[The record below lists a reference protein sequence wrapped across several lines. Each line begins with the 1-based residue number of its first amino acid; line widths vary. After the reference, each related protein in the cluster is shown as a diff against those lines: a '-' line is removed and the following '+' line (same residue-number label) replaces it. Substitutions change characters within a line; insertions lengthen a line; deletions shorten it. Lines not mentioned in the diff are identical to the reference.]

1 MTMKTPEALA
11 VLDVIARGMD
21 DFCQIKY
28 GEASSQAEKLRKAR
42 AAFAAEHAALK
53 TAQWMLERDYI
64 DDQKMAVIDKCRN
77 AMAAVEKLP

>member
-1 MTMKTPEALA
+1 MTMKIPEALA
-11 VLDVIARGMD
+11 VLDAVSNRIAG
-21 DFCQIKY
+21 
-28 GEASSQAEKLRKAR
+28 GSAEELEKLRKAR

-77 AMAAVEKLP
+77 ATAAVEKLP